1 MACVLGVK
9 MPIPQNAGS
18 AWSFHWEPA
27 DGHEVDPK
35 EAKPP
40 YITVMCFEKASLTK
54 SRFNDAY
61 YVREDS
67 GNLWFLGSFE
77 RDAEACKAFITW
89 TKCH

>member
-1 MACVLGVK
+1 MQ
-9 MPIPQNAGS
+9 IPQNAGS
-18 AWSFHWEPA
+18 AWSFHWEPKA
-27 DGHEVDPK
+27 GYEVDPK
-35 EAKPP
+35 GAKPP
-40 YITVMCFEKASLTK
+40 YITVMRFGKASLTK

-77 RDAEACKAFITW
+77 RGAEAGKAFAAW

>member
-1 MACVLGVK
+1 ML
-9 MPIPQNAGS
+9 IPQNAGS

-27 DGHEVDPK
+27 DRHEVDPK

-40 YITVMCFEKASLTK
+40 YITVMRFEKASLTK

-67 GNLWFLGSFE
+67 GDLWFLGNFE
-77 RDAEACKAFITW
+77 RGAEAGKAFAAW